1 MERRLNE
8 AALDG
13 NIDALYA
20 LIQEDAHLLEHI
32 DKLPF
37 VDTPLHIAASAG
49 RCSFALEIMRLKPSY
64 ARKPNQKGFCPIHL
78 ALQNRQREMVL
89 RFLDIDKELV
99 RVQGREGMTALHI
112 AAEQGMEDLLAE
124 FLVACPKS
132 IQELTIRKE
141 TALHI
146 AAKNFRIEALE
157 IMLGWLERAELKSR
171 RVLKWAND
179 EGNTVLHI
187 AASGNHIE
195 MVKLLIERVDVNIKN
210 LSGKT
215 VLDILQDQSLLME
228 EELKKMLIH
237 AGALNGESIPSPKTT
252 AGILGKKASK
262 FERLVILAYNMKLYM
277 PHGDKDVVLI
287 VAVLIAT
294 ATYQAVLNPP
304 TNEDNDSSAPTF
316 NSSIIAF
323 PSYSGT
329 NL

>member
-49 RCSFALEIMRLKPSY
+49 QCSFALEIMRLKPSY

-99 RVQGREGMTALHI
+99 RVQGRE
-112 AAEQGMEDLLAE
+112 EGMEDLLAE

-146 AAKNFRIEALE
+146 AAKSLRIEALE
-157 IMLGWLERAELKSR
+157 IILGWLERAELKSR

-195 MVKLLIERVDVNIKN
+195 
-210 LSGKT
+210 
-215 VLDILQDQSLLME
+215 
-228 EELKKMLIH
+228 
-237 AGALNGESIPSPKTT
+237 
-252 AGILGKKASK
+252 
-262 FERLVILAYNMKLYM
+262 
-277 PHGDKDVVLI
+277 
-287 VAVLIAT
+287 
-294 ATYQAVLNPP
+294 
-304 TNEDNDSSAPTF
+304 
-316 NSSIIAF
+316 
-323 PSYSGT
+323 
-329 NL
+329 